1 MIHYKSIDQSQFAEG
16 TDIKEQER
24 VFDDFLQDTLL
35 EIQGS
40 HINKTTPYIF
50 LRTCNRSEIYYGEG
64 EVPDE
69 VARHLFRVVSGLE
82 SAIVGERAV
91 QGQVKEA
98 YYTAKAQRPLT
109 AELHRLFQS
118 ALQVGKRVRN
128 ETEIS
133 HGAVSHSLAAL
144 EIIESLGNV
153 DVRNA
158 RITLIG
164 VNKLTSDIL
173 KFLQNKGAK
182 MVFLAN
188 RSQIKAHY
196 LADPLGIKVYTLDE
210 KQEFLAHTD
219 ILISATSAPHLIIRK
234 EDIPEQKSLLAI
246 DLAFPR
252 DIDSRLSELPNVQ
265 LYNIRDVERKVRE
278 NIEVR
283 GAEVEKAEAII
294 KEEIQEMQEALE
306 RRKKFLEVKNEE
318 RRVKKQRSA
327 AEGKANSIALLF
339 IKFKVQCSKFKVTSS
354 MFKVQSNKF
363 KVQSNKSS
371 ENISQRIFYLL
382 IGLAV
387 LVFGLFFLVGYDM
400 PFVENPDFNAPLFT
414 DVLIVL
420 MWLFLIG
427 GVGLAVY
434 SMIKGYRTT
443 KSEAV
448 VNGVPVRRIFRITWL
463 SLLAILVVTFL
474 LGGSDPM
481 LINGENYADWIWLKL
496 SDMFVVTSLLML
508 MAGIGAVCFGGTRYI
523 RKKK

>member
-24 VFDDFLQDTLL
+24 VFDDFLQDSLL

-40 HINKTTPYIF
+40 HINKTNRALQEVHINKTNRAPHEVHINSNQPDEEVPYIF

-64 EVPDE
+64 EVPDK

-153 DVRNA
+153 DLKNA
-158 RITLIG
+158 RITIIG
-164 VNKLTSDIL
+164 VNKLTADIL

-234 EDIPEQKSLLAI
+234 EDIPEQKRLLAI

-265 LYNIRDVERKVRE
+265 LYNIRDVEKKVRE

-294 KEEIQEMQEALE
+294 EEEILEMQEALE
-306 RRKKFLEVKNEE
+306 RRKKY
-318 RRVKKQRSA
+318 
-327 AEGKANSIALLF
+327 
-339 IKFKVQCSKFKVTSS
+339 
-354 MFKVQSNKF
+354 
-363 KVQSNKSS
+363 
-371 ENISQRIFYLL
+371 IS
-382 IGLAV
+382 
-387 LVFGLFFLVGYDM
+387 
-400 PFVENPDFNAPLFT
+400 
-414 DVLIVL
+414 
-420 MWLFLIG
+420 
-427 GVGLAVY
+427 
-434 SMIKGYRTT
+434 
-443 KSEAV
+443 
-448 VNGVPVRRIFRITWL
+448 
-463 SLLAILVVTFL
+463 
-474 LGGSDPM
+474 
-481 LINGENYADWIWLKL
+481 
-496 SDMFVVTSLLML
+496 
-508 MAGIGAVCFGGTRYI
+508 
-523 RKKK
+523 

>member
-40 HINKTTPYIF
+40 HINKTNRIPHHVHISNQPDEEVPYIF
-50 LRTCNRSEIYYGEG
+50 LKTCNRSEIYYGEG

-82 SAIVGERAV
+82 SAIVGEKAV

-144 EIIESLGNV
+144 EIIEETINREKISGIDSFGNL
-153 DVRNA
+153 DLRDA
-158 RITLIG
+158 RITIIG
-164 VNKLTSDIL
+164 VNKLTADIL

-210 KQEFLAHTD
+210 KQEFLAQTD
-219 ILISATSAPHLIIRK
+219 ILISATSAPHLIIHK
-234 EDIPEQKSLLAI
+234 EDIPEQKRLLAI

-252 DIDSRLSELPNVQ
+252 DIDSRLSELPHVQ
-265 LYNIRDVERKVRE
+265 LYNIRDVEKKVRE

-294 KEEIQEMQEALE
+294 EEEIQEMQEALE
-306 RRKKFLEVKNEE
+306 RRKKFLEV
-318 RRVKKQRSA
+318 
-327 AEGKANSIALLF
+327 
-339 IKFKVQCSKFKVTSS
+339 
-354 MFKVQSNKF
+354 
-363 KVQSNKSS
+363 
-371 ENISQRIFYLL
+371 NI
-382 IGLAV
+382 
-387 LVFGLFFLVGYDM
+387 
-400 PFVENPDFNAPLFT
+400 
-414 DVLIVL
+414 
-420 MWLFLIG
+420 
-427 GVGLAVY
+427 VY
-434 SMIKGYRTT
+434 S
-443 KSEAV
+443 V
-448 VNGVPVRRIFRITWL
+448 
-463 SLLAILVVTFL
+463 
-474 LGGSDPM
+474 
-481 LINGENYADWIWLKL
+481 
-496 SDMFVVTSLLML
+496 
-508 MAGIGAVCFGGTRYI
+508 
-523 RKKK
+523 

>member
-40 HINKTTPYIF
+40 HINKTNGASRDVHINKANEVSRDVHINSNQPDEEVPYIF

-144 EIIESLGNV
+144 EIIEETINKKSQKEKISGIDSFRNL
-153 DVRNA
+153 DLRNA
-158 RITLIG
+158 RITIIG

-173 KFLQNKGAK
+173 KFLQNKGAR

-210 KQEFLAHTD
+210 KQEFLAQTD

-234 EDIPEQKSLLAI
+234 KDIPEQKRLLAI

-265 LYNIRDVERKVRE
+265 LYNIRDVEKKVRE

-294 KEEIQEMQEALE
+294 EEEILEMQEALE
-306 RRKKFLEVKNEE
+306 RRKKFLEV
-318 RRVKKQRSA
+318 
-327 AEGKANSIALLF
+327 
-339 IKFKVQCSKFKVTSS
+339 
-354 MFKVQSNKF
+354 
-363 KVQSNKSS
+363 
-371 ENISQRIFYLL
+371 NI
-382 IGLAV
+382 
-387 LVFGLFFLVGYDM
+387 
-400 PFVENPDFNAPLFT
+400 
-414 DVLIVL
+414 
-420 MWLFLIG
+420 
-427 GVGLAVY
+427 VY
-434 SMIKGYRTT
+434 S
-443 KSEAV
+443 V
-448 VNGVPVRRIFRITWL
+448 
-463 SLLAILVVTFL
+463 
-474 LGGSDPM
+474 
-481 LINGENYADWIWLKL
+481 
-496 SDMFVVTSLLML
+496 
-508 MAGIGAVCFGGTRYI
+508 
-523 RKKK
+523 

>member
-16 TDIKEQER
+16 TDIKEQEK

-40 HINKTTPYIF
+40 HINKTNGASKEVHISNFQTHEEVPYIF

-98 YYTAKAQRPLT
+98 YYTTKAQRHLP

-144 EIIESLGNV
+144 EIIEKTINKKYPEEKIGGIDSFGNL
-153 DVRNA
+153 DLRNA
-158 RITLIG
+158 RITIIG

-234 EDIPEQKSLLAI
+234 EDIPEQKRLLAI
-246 DLAFPR
+246 DLAFPC

-265 LYNIRDVERKVRE
+265 LYNIRDVEKKVRE

-294 KEEIQEMQEALE
+294 EEEIQEMQEALE
-306 RRKKFLEVKNEE
+306 RRKKY
-318 RRVKKQRSA
+318 
-327 AEGKANSIALLF
+327 I
-339 IKFKVQCSKFKVTSS
+339 SK
-354 MFKVQSNKF
+354 
-363 KVQSNKSS
+363 
-371 ENISQRIFYLL
+371 II
-382 IGLAV
+382 
-387 LVFGLFFLVGYDM
+387 
-400 PFVENPDFNAPLFT
+400 
-414 DVLIVL
+414 
-420 MWLFLIG
+420 
-427 GVGLAVY
+427 
-434 SMIKGYRTT
+434 
-443 KSEAV
+443 
-448 VNGVPVRRIFRITWL
+448 
-463 SLLAILVVTFL
+463 
-474 LGGSDPM
+474 
-481 LINGENYADWIWLKL
+481 
-496 SDMFVVTSLLML
+496 
-508 MAGIGAVCFGGTRYI
+508 
-523 RKKK
+523 